1 MNDGT
6 LNRDAFIEER
16 EIDLKDLLY
25 YIFKK
30 WRRLLLSAVIVM
42 ILLLL
47 FRIPVLIKLN
57 SVADVLKQS
66 AKYVVIGVLAGLLL
80 MCFVY
85 AVFYVIN
92 GKIKSE
98 NEFMTNCRL
107 SVLEVLP
114 KKNSKKLN
122 GIDRLI
128 RRMFGVDR
136 HTEDFD
142 KLTDRLAEEIRAM
155 LSAING
161 EKNDIKEDLYIG
173 IVSTDSGETASEL
186 ADLVNSRFNGTA
198 KVVAAGDILKSAESV
213 QTVMMS
219 DKIIMVERIAAS
231 RYQKVEAAY
240 KKLEKWQK
248 DIVGVVLVDGDAI

>member
-1 MNDGT
+1 MNNCT
-6 LNRDAFIEER
+6 LNRDTFIEER

-30 WRRLLLSAVIVM
+30 WRRLLLAAVIVM

-47 FRIPVLIKLN
+47 FRMPILLKLN
-57 SVADVLKQS
+57 SAADILKQS
-66 AKYVVIGVLAGLLL
+66 AKYVVIGVVTGLIL

-85 AVFYVIN
+85 AVLYVIN

-98 NEFMTNCRL
+98 NEFITNCRL
-107 SVLEVLP
+107 SVLEILP

-128 RRMFGVDR
+128 RRMFGVNR

-142 KLTDRLAEEIRAM
+142 KLTDRLAEEIKAV
-155 LSAING
+155 LSVINR
-161 EKNDIKEDLYIG
+161 EKNDMKEDIYIG

-186 ADLVNSRFNGTA
+186 ADLVNSRFNGTV
-198 KVVAAGDILKSAESV
+198 KVVAAGNILKSAESIKI
-213 QTVMMS
+213 VMMS

-231 RYQKVEAAY
+231 KYQMVEAAY